1 MKTTSRID
9 RIDIRYFIGRWLYF
23 DAMDPT
29 TAPTGTADDA
39 APEDSQ
45 SLLFNQSLEK
55 GLAVLR
61 AFSARRRT
69 MTLAD
74 VAAATDITKSSAQR
88 MVFTLEKLGY
98 LRKHP
103 KTRRYQLTPRVM
115 EIGFNYL
122 AANALIDV
130 ANPYLSELTK
140 VTTETSCLTEPDG
153 LDMVYVARFV
163 SAQFVPVHMPIGS
176 RIPMYCTASG
186 RAFLSALPEDEAR
199 ALIEASDRVAHTTHT
214 LTEVEAILATLRQAR
229 LQGFATT
236 AEELFL
242 GDMTIAAP
250 VLGSQG
256 RPVASVHVVAPTSR
270 WTLEEAVRK
279 LAPTLLLCAR
289 SLTSSARSLD

>member
-1 MKTTSRID
+1 MS
-9 RIDIRYFIGRWLYF
+9 LYF
-23 DAMDPT
+23 GPMDAPLES
-29 TAPTGTADDA
+29 A
-39 APEDSQ
+39 APQDDSP

-74 VAAATDITKSSAQR
+74 VAEATDISKSSAQR

-98 LRKHP
+98 VRKHP

-122 AANALIDV
+122 AAHSLIDV
-130 ANPYLSELTK
+130 ANPFLSELTK

-186 RAFLSALPEDEAR
+186 RAYLSALPEQEAR
-199 ALIEASDRVAHTTHT
+199 ALIEASDRVAHTMHT
-214 LTEVEAILATLRQAR
+214 CTDVDDILQTLRQAR
-229 LQGFATT
+229 QQGFATN

-270 WTLEEAVRK
+270 WTMDEAVRK

-289 SLTSSARSLD
+289 SLTSSARSID

>member
-1 MKTTSRID
+1 M
-9 RIDIRYFIGRWLYF
+9 WLYST
-23 DAMDPT
+23 AMDSTPDT
-29 TAPTGTADDA
+29 

-74 VAAATDITKSSAQR
+74 VAEATDITKSSAQR

-98 LRKHP
+98 VRKHP

-122 AANALIDV
+122 AAHSLIDV
-130 ANPYLSELTK
+130 ANPFLSELTK

-199 ALIEASDRVAHTTHT
+199 ALIEASDRVAHTMHT
-214 LTEVEAILATLRQAR
+214 RTGVDEILQELRQAR
-229 LQGFATT
+229 QQGFATN

-256 RPVASVHVVAPTSR
+256 RPVASVHIVAPTSR
-270 WTLEEAVRK
+270 WTIDEAVRK

-289 SLTSSARSLD
+289 SLTSSARSID

>member
-1 MKTTSRID
+1 MS
-9 RIDIRYFIGRWLYF
+9 LYF
-23 DAMDPT
+23 GPMDAPLE
-29 TAPTGTADDA
+29 PA
-39 APEDSQ
+39 APQDDSP

-74 VAAATDITKSSAQR
+74 VAEATDITKSSAQR

-98 LRKHP
+98 VRKHP

-122 AANALIDV
+122 AAHSLIDV
-130 ANPYLSELTK
+130 ANPFLSELTK

-186 RAFLSALPEDEAR
+186 RAYLSALPEQEAR
-199 ALIEASDRVAHTTHT
+199 ALIEASDRVAHTMHT
-214 LTEVEAILATLRQAR
+214 CTDVDDILQALRQAR
-229 LQGFATT
+229 QQGFATN

-270 WTLEEAVRK
+270 WTMDEAVRK

-289 SLTSSARSLD
+289 SLTSSARSID

>member
-1 MKTTSRID
+1 MS
-9 RIDIRYFIGRWLYF
+9 LYF
-23 DAMDPT
+23 GPMDAPLES
-29 TAPTGTADDA
+29 A
-39 APEDSQ
+39 APQDDSP

-74 VAAATDITKSSAQR
+74 VAEATDITKSSAQR

-98 LRKHP
+98 VRKHP

-122 AANALIDV
+122 AAHSLIDV
-130 ANPYLSELTK
+130 ANPFLSELTK

-186 RAFLSALPEDEAR
+186 RAYLSALPEQEAR
-199 ALIEASDRVAHTTHT
+199 ALIEASDRVAHTMHT
-214 LTEVEAILATLRQAR
+214 CTDVDDILQALRQAR
-229 LQGFATT
+229 QQGFATN

-270 WTLEEAVRK
+270 WTIDEAVRK

-289 SLTSSARSLD
+289 SLTSSARSID

>member
-1 MKTTSRID
+1 M
-9 RIDIRYFIGRWLYF
+9 
-23 DAMDPT
+23 DAPLES
-29 TAPTGTADDA
+29 AVPQDDS
-39 APEDSQ
+39 P

-55 GLAVLR
+55 GLAVLC
-61 AFSARRRT
+61 AFNASRRT

-122 AANALIDV
+122 SAHALIDV
-130 ANPYLSELTK
+130 ATPFLSELTK
-140 VTTETSCLTEPDG
+140 VTTETTCLTEADG

-176 RIPMYCTASG
+176 RVPMYCTASG
-186 RAFLSALPEDEAR
+186 RAYLSALPEDEAR
-199 ALIEASDRVAHTTHT
+199 ALIEASDRVVHTTRT
-214 LTEVEAILATLRQAR
+214 RTDVDEIMGALRAARARGYATNE
-229 LQGFATT
+229 
-236 AEELFL
+236 EELVL
-242 GDMTIAAP
+242 GDKTIAAP

-270 WTLEEAVRK
+270 WTMEEAERK
-279 LAPTLLLCAR
+279 LAPALLLCAR
-289 SLTSSARSLD
+289 SLTSSARSVD